1 MRGLLDGRDNGEGRH
16 DQGDMP
22 LPPYYSLT
30 RVRGEPGEC
39 RFDQSAIYTGGASLP
54 HWQR

>member
-1 MRGLLDGRDNGEGRH
+1 MTRVTCRCH
-16 DQGDMP
+16 
-22 LPPYYSLT
+22 PYYSLT